1 MSFTDPASAA
11 AALGRLQPTAA
22 DHAAGLLTA
31 LGIDLDTES
40 THRTPARMVE
50 AFRELLA
57 PRPFTLTTFPN
68 NEGYEE
74 ILIQDGIRFASLC
87 EHHALPFI
95 GTALVGYLPG
105 KQIVGLSKL
114 ARVVE
119 MFARRMQVQERLTRQ
134 IAAHLHERLDPH
146 GVGVVIRAEH
156 LCMTLR
162 GVQAAGTLTVTTSLT
177 GAVRDDER
185 TRQEFFSMAARAHP

>member
-1 MSFTDPASAA
+1 MSLTDPASVAA
-11 AALGRLQPTAA
+11 PLADVQPTAT

-31 LGIDLDTES
+31 LGMDLDTES

-119 MFARRMQVQERLTRQ
+119 MFARRMQVQERLTKQ
-134 IAAHLHERLDPH
+134 VAAHLHERLEPH

-162 GVQAAGTLTVTTSLT
+162 GAQAAGTLTVTTSLT

>member
-1 MSFTDPASAA
+1 MSLTDPAPATVA
-11 AALGRLQPTAA
+11 DATPTAA

-31 LGIDLDTES
+31 LGMDLGTES

-68 NEGYEE
+68 EEGYEE

-87 EHHALPFI
+87 EHHALPFL

-105 KQIVGLSKL
+105 ERIVGLSKL

-119 MFARRMQVQERLTRQ
+119 MFARRTQVQERLTKQ
-134 IAAHLHERLDPH
+134 IAAHLHEQLAPH

-162 GVQAAGTLTVTTSLT
+162 GAQAPGTLTVTTSLT
-177 GAVRDDER
+177 GALRDDER
-185 TRQEFFSMAARAHP
+185 TRQEFFSMAARAHS

>member
-1 MSFTDPASAA
+1 MPHTDSVPAAPDTVAS
-11 AALGRLQPTAA
+11 PTAV
-22 DHAAGLLTA
+22 DHAAGLLAA
-31 LGIDLDTES
+31 LGMNLDTES
-40 THRTPARMVE
+40 AHRTPARMVE
-50 AFRELLA
+50 AFRELLT

-68 NEGYEE
+68 EEGYQE

-105 KQIVGLSKL
+105 KRIVGLSKL

-119 MFARRMQVQERLTRQ
+119 MFARRTQVQERLTKQ
-134 IAAHLHERLDPH
+134 IAAYLHERLDPH
-146 GVGVVIRAEH
+146 GVGVVLRAEH

-162 GVQAAGTLTVTTSLT
+162 GAQSPGTLTVTSSLT
-177 GAVRDDER
+177 GAVRDDDR
-185 TRQEFFSMAARAHP
+185 TRQEFLSMATGPRA